1 MNNME
6 SQFKNFLLFV
16 HKSFRDD
23 YDIQMNKN
31 YTNQTVALHPLDGET
46 TEERLTNVYNR
57 IKLNTERLQGLIEDL
72 DKRLGK
78 KKKGDE

>member
-6 SQFKNFLLFV
+6 TQFKDFILFI

-23 YDIQMNKN
+23 YDAQMSKN
-31 YTNQTVALHPLDGET
+31 YTNQATLEHPLDGET
-46 TEERLTNVYNR
+46 TEERLASVYKR
-57 IKLNTERLQGLIEDL
+57 IKLNTERLQGLIDDL

-78 KKKGDE
+78 KKGDE